1 MSLLIFSPTLLALG
15 ALSLTLLYL
24 VYRAALPR
32 PLPGIPY
39 NKDAARSILGDL
51 PAFVNYVK
59 ESNGQAMNWWHMQV
73 EKHNSPIIQ
82 LFLKPFAR
90 PTVIVADF
98 REAQDILLRRSKEFD
113 RSQAF
118 DNVFSGVLP
127 YHHITQ
133 KTTEKVKAQKR
144 LLADTMS
151 SSFLNEASQVNLRSC
166 FDVLTP
172 HAIGCC
178 PAYS

>member
-1 MSLLIFSPTLLALG
+1 MSLPIFSPALLALG
-15 ALSLTLLYL
+15 ALSLTLLYV

-39 NKDAARSILGDL
+39 NKEAARSVLGDL
-51 PAFVNYVK
+51 PAFLNYVK
-59 ESNGQAMNWWHMQV
+59 ENNGQAVNWWHMQV

-90 PTVIVADF
+90 PFVIVADF
-98 REAQDILLRRSKEFD
+98 REAQDVLLRRSREFD
-113 RSQAF
+113 RSTAF
-118 DNVFSGVLP
+118 DNVFSGLLP

-133 KTTEKVKAQKR
+133 KTSEKVKAQKR

-151 SSFLNEASQVNLRSC
+151 SSFLNEASQVHL
-166 FDVLTP
+166 
-172 HAIGCC
+172 GCG
-178 PAYS
+178 SIH